1 MNNDNFH
8 VDGIG
13 GFRFS
18 SPMRGGGSA
27 LPRPRHIFADK
38 VVCSNSAMSAARSIS
53 AVDILSGGSPMC
65 VPSFLSKLSKVD
77 YRKGTA
83 QSATPRSTS
92 CPEAKTKFDG
102 L

>member
-1 MNNDNFH
+1 MNNENFH

-13 GFRFS
+13 EIQIQLADAR
-18 SPMRGGGSA
+18 GSA
-27 LPRPRHIFADK
+27 LPCPRHIFADK
-38 VVCSNSAMSAARSIS
+38 VVCSNSAMRAARSIS

-65 VPSFLSKLSKVD
+65 APFFLSKLSKVD

-83 QSATPRSTS
+83 QSATPRSAS
-92 CPEAKTKFDG
+92 RPEAKTKFDG

>member
-1 MNNDNFH
+1 MNNENFH

-13 GFRFS
+13 GIQIQLADAR
-18 SPMRGGGSA
+18 GSA
-27 LPRPRHIFADK
+27 LPCPRHIFADK
-38 VVCSNSAMSAARSIS
+38 VVCSNSAMGAARSIS
-53 AVDILSGGSPMC
+53 AVDILSGGSSMC

-83 QSATPRSTS
+83 QSATPRSAS
-92 CPEAKTKFDG
+92 RPEAKTKFGG

>member
-18 SPMRGGGSA
+18 SPMRGGSA
-27 LPRPRHIFADK
+27 LPCPRHIFADK

-53 AVDILSGGSPMC
+53 AVDILSGGSPVY

-92 CPEAKTKFDG
+92 RPEAKTKFDG